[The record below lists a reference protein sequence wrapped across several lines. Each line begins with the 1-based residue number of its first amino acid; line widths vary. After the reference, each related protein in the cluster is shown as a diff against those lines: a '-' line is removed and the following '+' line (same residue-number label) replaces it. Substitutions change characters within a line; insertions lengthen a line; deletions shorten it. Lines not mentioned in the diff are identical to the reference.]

1 MIKDINVDS
10 GTSSLAC
17 TKPIVSRSAFSK
29 CSCLKCSPNIFPNIR
44 FNVCSSCGNK
54 RCPHASDHN
63 FKCTKSNDVG
73 QVGIVIKKAFGV
85 YPDSVGMDLSS
96 ENKLL
101 AVFKYEEQARIFGA
115 KMWGKMYVIKELLS
129 EHFC

>member
-1 MIKDINVDS
+1 MKSKIEITKADECSYDGTNADRYSAEDIT
-10 GTSSLAC
+10 TSSQTIAN
-17 TKPIVSRSAFSK
+17 PNVSGS
-29 CSCLKCSPNIFPNIR
+29 
-44 FNVCSSCGNK
+44 
-54 RCPHASDHN
+54 
-63 FKCTKSNDVG
+63 
-73 QVGIVIKKAFGV
+73 AFGV

-115 KMWGKMYVIKELLS
+115 KMWGRMYIVKELQS

>member
-1 MIKDINVDS
+1 MQNSNSKV
-10 GTSSLAC
+10 GTIGDADTQPFLLPSSQTIA
-17 TKPIVSRSAFSK
+17 KPTVSRS
-29 CSCLKCSPNIFPNIR
+29 
-44 FNVCSSCGNK
+44 
-54 RCPHASDHN
+54 
-63 FKCTKSNDVG
+63 
-73 QVGIVIKKAFGV
+73 AFGV

-115 KMWGKMYVIKELLS
+115 KMWGRMYVVKELQS